1 MIINPNCLPKLLITI
16 LLVVIA
22 VTLTFNYSKTPKT
35 TTTTTTIIE
44 QPKPTRG
51 AKRPLS
57 RRSESDDEIKII
69 VDPIRKYDVN
79 KLINPL
85 ESPVRRDE
93 RSQLNYLGMYGLT
106 SIPTRGYIDS
116 YSQFGILTRVVD
128 NPNDK
133 ENRILKLFGRQRYS
147 NSYDYYTAINM
158 GYDQIKVKIR
168 EGDTRELY
176 DGDVVTISEL
186 NNAQYTVQLYKK
198 DEYIYNPY
206 VL

>member
-35 TTTTTTIIE
+35 TTTTT
-44 QPKPTRG
+44 
-51 AKRPLS
+51 
-57 RRSESDDEIKII
+57 KII

-116 YSQFGILTRVVD
+116 YSQFCILTRVVD

-176 DGDVVTISEL
+176 DCDVVTISEL